1 MKKPEMIRRAAGALA
16 VALFCG
22 LTGCSPSVEPPDS
35 SLFAN
40 AMEDYQA
47 GNYEQAIHGFNRV
60 LKNNPKDHLA
70 HLQLA
75 IALQDKKKDYLGA
88 IIHYSLYLEFRP
100 EDDKTKTAADRMQ
113 ACKDLLLAEHA
124 RQSGNA
130 PVRKAAPSE
139 GDKKLA
145 AENARLTAE
154 VRKLKEGNKKLG
166 ATLHKLE
173 PCLDVL
179 DKGRAENLRNEVKKV
194 LAAVGDSET
203 KETRRPLI
211 NPTTT
216 QLLDDD
222 SEDGPLAS
230 SPEVKAQL
238 AQAKSE
244 EDSGPARP
252 PAIVK
257 PPLIVNSSQSP
268 DPKPVPGGARVGAT
282 SGSLNGLLG
291 GGKKPSGSERPDT
304 YKVQPHETLSDIA
317 ERFYGARGKWRDI
330 QKANMA
336 TIPADGRVKAG
347 QVIKLP

>member
-1 MKKPEMIRRAAGALA
+1 MKMSEITRSVGALA

-22 LTGCSPSVEPPDS
+22 LSGCSPSVEPPNS

-40 AMEDYQA
+40 AMEDYQS
-47 GNYEQAIHGFNRV
+47 GNYEQAIRGFNHV
-60 LKNNPKDHLA
+60 LTNNPKDHLA

-75 IALQDKKKDYLGA
+75 IALQDKQKDYLGA

-124 RQSGNA
+124 RQSGNV
-130 PVRKAAPSE
+130 PVRKAAASD

-154 VRKLKEGNKKLG
+154 VQKLRNGNKKLG
-166 ATLHKLE
+166 ETLRKLE

-179 DKGRAENLRNEVKKV
+179 DKGRAEPLRNEVKKV
-194 LAAVGDSET
+194 LAAVGDFET
-203 KETRRPLI
+203 EKEPRRPLI

-222 SEDGPLAS
+222 SDDGPSLS
-230 SPEVKAQL
+230 SPEVKAQI
-238 AQAKSE
+238 AQSKGE
-244 EDSGPARP
+244 VDSGPARP

-268 DPKPVPGGARVGAT
+268 DPKPVSGGARVGANG
-282 SGSLNGLLG
+282 GSLNGLLG
-291 GGKKPSGSERPDT
+291 GGKKPSGPERPDT

-317 ERFYGARGKWRDI
+317 ERFYGARGKWREI

>member
-1 MKKPEMIRRAAGALA
+1 MKMPEIARSAGVLA

-22 LTGCSPSVEPPDS
+22 LSGCSPSVEPPDS

-47 GNYEQAIHGFNRV
+47 GNYEQAILGFKRV

-75 IALQDKKKDYLGA
+75 IALQDKQKDYLGA

-100 EDDKTKTAADRMQ
+100 EDDKTTPAADRLQ
-113 ACKDLLLAEHA
+113 ICKDRFLEEQ
-124 RQSGNA
+124 RQKANA
-130 PVRKAAPSE
+130 PVRKAPAPE

-145 AENARLTAE
+145 TENARLTAE
-154 VRKLKEGNKKLG
+154 VKKLRVGNKKLSDM
-166 ATLHKLE
+166 LRKLE

-179 DKGRAENLRNEVKKV
+179 DKGRAANLRNEVKQV
-194 LAAVGDSET
+194 LAAVGDSEM
-203 KETRRPLI
+203 KETRRPLV
-211 NPTTT
+211 NPTNT

-222 SEDGPLAS
+222 SDDGPSLS

-238 AQAKSE
+238 AQAKGE
-244 EDSGPARP
+244 EDSSPAPP

-257 PPLIVNSSQSP
+257 PPLIVNAPQTP
-268 DPKPVPGGARVGAT
+268 DPKPVPGGVRGND
-282 SGSLNGLLG
+282 LNSVLG
-291 GGKKPSGSERPDT
+291 GGKKPSGSAVRPAS
-304 YKVQPHETLSDIA
+304 YAVQPGDTLYSIA
-317 ERFYGARGKWRDI
+317 ERFYGTRGKWRDI

-336 TIPADGRVKAG
+336 TIPADGRLKAG
-347 QVIKLP
+347 QIIKLP